1 MFRQH
6 FNFSGTAE
14 NLAWEVTQIRIK
26 LDEKLTNMSS
36 GTLPETLLRPEEP
49 FLARVWPSACCKSA
63 PKCPASASRASPRAT
78 MKAPTRPRDASR
90 GSSAGCA
97 EGSERGVLAHRG
109 RQNDVPVVVK
119 QRFRRFRRPPDRHA
133 PTEDMTK
140 VMSDMQFACLEEDMH
155 AACRLRHEV

>member
-14 NLAWEVTQIRIK
+14 NLAWKVTQIRRK
-26 LDEKLTNMSS
+26 MYESLTSMSS

-97 EGSERGVLAHRG
+97 TGSARGVLAHRG
-109 RQNDVPVVVK
+109 RENDVPAVVK

-140 VMSDMQFACLEEDMH
+140 VMSDMQFACLEEDLH
-155 AACRLRHEV
+155 AACRLRHGI